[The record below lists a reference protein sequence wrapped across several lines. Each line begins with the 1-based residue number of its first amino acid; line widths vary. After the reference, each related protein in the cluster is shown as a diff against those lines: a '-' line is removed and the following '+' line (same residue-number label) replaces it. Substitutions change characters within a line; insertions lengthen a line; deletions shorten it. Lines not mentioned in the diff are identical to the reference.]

1 MFILQNAPIAPL
13 ALQGLTIEPLPLSEQ
28 ASPFDIS
35 LVFEETNANGRLS
48 LSARYNTDLFEEKA
62 FSETLCDIDRTL
74 RHVVEDPDRP
84 LSDSRSSRR
93 SCIPTQADQ
102 MAVPRARGP

>member
-35 LVFEETNANGRLS
+35 LVFEETNGRFS
-48 LSARYNTDLFEEKA
+48 LSARYNTDLFEEKTV
-62 FSETLCDIDRTL
+62 SQTLCDIDRTL